1 MEIRQATQNDLTSLF
16 SYLNDHLSDN
26 GVGDTHLFQP
36 MSKAESSVNEAMKA
50 RFSTGISTEIS
61 LPGWRRL
68 WLAFDDNKKIVGHID
83 IRGHAENHTKHRVLL
98 GMGVDRSVRK
108 QGLGK
113 QLINQMLEWV
123 ADNTVIEFI
132 DLWVLSNNLAA
143 QKLYTSTGFE
153 KFGEI
158 KDMFKID
165 GKSLSYT
172 VMSRATVIE
181 QQL

>member
-1 MEIRQATQNDLTSLF
+1 MEIRQAAQNDLVKFFT
-16 SYLNDHLSDN
+16 YLNDHLSDN
-26 GVGDTHLFQP
+26 GVGDTHFFQP
-36 MSKAESSVNEAMKA
+36 MSKAELSVNEAMKA
-50 RFSTGISTEIS
+50 RFSAGINTEIYH
-61 LPGWRRL
+61 PGWRRL

-98 GMGVDRSVRK
+98 GIGVERSVRRL
-108 QGLGK
+108 GIGK

-123 ADNTVIEFI
+123 ADEPLIEFI

-143 QKLYTSTGFE
+143 QKLYISTGFE
-153 KFGEI
+153 KCGEI

-181 QQL
+181 QG